1 MNKEQ
6 YLWMLKNNLNALPP
20 DEIDNVM
27 EYYREYFE
35 DAGVE
40 NEAKI
45 IDELG
50 SPVALANKIV
60 SDFMNGSSQQFSG
73 SYNNG
78 MYGNN
83 MYNNSYS
90 QNSPNNVPNKKS
102 SGTTIAIIILTVLSA
117 PIWCPL
123 IIGLGALVFG
133 LLIGMAAIAGG
144 FVIAGISMFFGGLF
158 AAILGII
165 ALFISTPTGIMVL
178 GNGLIATSLGMLTI
192 LFDIWVVKQLIRFIS
207 FICNKISTAYRNRKE
222 RKSNEKVY

>member
-20 DEIDNVM
+20 DEFDNVM

-45 IDELG
+45 IEELG

-78 MYGNN
+78 MVLV
-83 MYNNSYS
+83 YNHRHKKL
-90 QNSPNNVPNKKS
+90 NV
-102 SGTTIAIIILTVLSA
+102 L
-117 PIWCPL
+117 
-123 IIGLGALVFG
+123 
-133 LLIGMAAIAGG
+133 
-144 FVIAGISMFFGGLF
+144 
-158 AAILGII
+158 
-165 ALFISTPTGIMVL
+165 
-178 GNGLIATSLGMLTI
+178 
-192 LFDIWVVKQLIRFIS
+192 
-207 FICNKISTAYRNRKE
+207 
-222 RKSNEKVY
+222 